1 MTDLVPL
8 FPRQSVPPLRVGL
21 VDGDSFEVEKEKPA
35 NFTLVVFYRGLHCP
49 ICKTYLR
56 EFNSKV
62 EEFQAAGVYS
72 IAITSDIAERAE
84 AAKSDWGLDKLRVAY
99 DMPIEQGRRWGLFV
113 SRGISNKEPA
123 QFLEPGLFLVRPDNT
138 LYAASIQTMPFARP
152 QFSDVLSAVQF
163 ITKNNYPARGEA

>member
-1 MTDLVPL
+1 MLKPRLNVPRLELPLVGGGRYSL
-8 FPRQSVPPLRVGL
+8 
-21 VDGDSFEVEKEKPA
+21 EAEKPEMFA
-35 NFTLVVFYRGLHCP
+35 LVVFYRGLHCP